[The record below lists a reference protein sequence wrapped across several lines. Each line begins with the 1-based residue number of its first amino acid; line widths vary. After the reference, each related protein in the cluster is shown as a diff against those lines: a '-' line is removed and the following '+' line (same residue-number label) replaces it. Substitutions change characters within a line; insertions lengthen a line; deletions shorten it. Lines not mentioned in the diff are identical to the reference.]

1 MATRFGPAKNTKTKS
16 GGGPFTSG
24 VQRVGGRPGF
34 RTMRRVRAVLSAGVR
49 KKNDPSDGWNQFRGR
64 IPILRKM
71 TKATRTIGAGNAAV
85 LYTSNKG
92 GVGGNSV
99 RTAHVV
105 SGTNTVFSIVVSGN
119 DITVNAATDGAGL
132 STTTAAAAMAAV
144 NAHATAKLLVTA
156 SLPGTGAS
164 VITASA
170 LANLTGGAVGDVRSR
185 TEPEFTD
192 PPSVGQIAGREESL
206 PRVQAPV
213 RIQAGTGTNRRI
225 EKR

>member
-1 MATRFGPAKNTKTKS
+1 MPRILS
-16 GGGPFTSG
+16 GGGPFSTG
-24 VQRVGGRPGF
+24 VQRVAGRPGF
-34 RTMRRVRAVLSAGVR
+34 KTMKRIKRVLSAR
-49 KKNDPSDGWNQFRGR
+49 SLKKNDPADGWNQASGR

-92 GVGGNSV
+92 GLGGNAV

-105 SGTNTVFSIVVSGN
+105 AGTNTVFSIVVSGN
-119 DITVNAATDGAGL
+119 DVTVNAATDGAGL
-132 STTTAAAAMAAV
+132 STTTALAAKDAV
-144 NAHATAKLLVTA
+144 NAHAAASKLVTA

-170 LANLTGGAVGDVRSR
+170 LTALTGGAVGDVRSR

-192 PPSVGQIAGREESL
+192 APPSPGVAGHEESL
-206 PRVQAPV
+206 PRRKAP
-213 RIQAGTGTNRRI
+213 IQRSTAAKYGNRRI